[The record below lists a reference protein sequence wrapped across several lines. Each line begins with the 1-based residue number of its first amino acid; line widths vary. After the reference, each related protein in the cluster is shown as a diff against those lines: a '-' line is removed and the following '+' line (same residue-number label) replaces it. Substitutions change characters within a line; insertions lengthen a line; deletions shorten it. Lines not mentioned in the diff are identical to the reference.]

1 MATTPM
7 SRNWALDLLRLVAVL
22 VVIWH
27 HQLGEEAVKSCLGLW
42 QFTTRGGWVGVDLF
56 FVLSGY
62 LVGGLLFQEQVRF
75 GSVDWKRFLI
85 RRGLKI
91 YPAFYVLLAVIL
103 VPELQSGAPR
113 IRKIFGELFF
123 LQNYLGGLRDH
134 TWSLAVEEH
143 FYLLLTA
150 LVVWLARRNPPQ
162 PDPFTAIPRIVAG
175 VAVACLGL
183 RVLTALCSPDLLSGP
198 FVWTHLRMD
207 ALAFGVLLA
216 YGAQF
221 HGAVMRRYLERGRL
235 GLVAVGV
242 LLLLP
247 AYLLPPETGILLQHT
262 VGYTAT
268 YFGAG
273 LLVAVA
279 ATQQVRTPP
288 RWLGW
293 VATLGAYS
301 YSIYLW
307 HMEVTYR
314 LFRELHLKRDWS
326 PWSTAVCALL
336 MSLVV
341 GVVLGR
347 CIEWPVLWW
356 RNRVFPSR
364 TGANPGVAK
373 V

>member
-22 VVIWH
+22 LVIWH
-27 HQLGEEAVKSCLGLW
+27 HQLGEEAVTGGLGLW
-42 QFTTRGGWVGVDLF
+42 QVTTRGGWVGVDLF
-56 FVLSGY
+56 FVLSGF
-62 LVGGLLFQEQVRF
+62 LVGGLLFQERARF
-75 GSVDWKRFLI
+75 GGIDWKRFLI

-91 YPAFYVLLAVIL
+91 YPAFYVLLAVML
-103 VPELQSGAPR
+103 VPEWQSGAPR
-113 IRKIFGELFF
+113 IQKIFGELFF

-150 LVVWLARRNPPQ
+150 LVVWLSRRKAGQ
-162 PDPFTAIPRIVAG
+162 ADPFTAIPRIVLG
-175 VAVACLGL
+175 VAVACLGF
-183 RVLTALCSPDLLSGP
+183 RVLTALYAPQLLPGP

-207 ALAFGVLLA
+207 ALALGVLLA

-221 HGAVMRRYLERGRL
+221 HGAVLRRYLERGRL
-235 GLVAVGV
+235 GLVAAGV

-247 AYLLPPETGILLQHT
+247 AYILPPDTGLLLQRT

-268 YFGAG
+268 YLGAG
-273 LLVAVA
+273 LLVAAA
-279 ATQQVRTPP
+279 ATQPLQTPP

-293 VATLGAYS
+293 AAALGAYS

-307 HMEVTYR
+307 HMEVIYR
-314 LFRELHLKRDWS
+314 LFRELHLKRGWS
-326 PWSTAVCALL
+326 SWGTAVCCLI

-347 CIEWPVLWW
+347 AIEWPVLWW

-364 TGANPGVAK
+364 TGTNTGAAGA
-373 V
+373 

>member
-1 MATTPM
+1 MATNPM

-75 GSVDWKRFLI
+75 GSVDWRRFLI

-91 YPAFYVLLAVIL
+91 YPAFYVLLAVLL

-113 IRKIFGELFF
+113 IRKILGELFF

-150 LVVWLARRNPPQ
+150 LVVWLAWRKPGQ
-162 PDPFTAIPRIVAG
+162 PDPFTAIPRIVVG

-183 RVLTALCSPDLLSGP
+183 RVLTALYSPDLLSGP

-221 HGAVMRRYLERGRL
+221 HGAVMRRYLERGRF
-235 GLVAVGV
+235 GLVTVGV

-247 AYLLPPETGILLQHT
+247 ASRSKSLHGFSVRLP
-262 VGYTAT
+262 
-268 YFGAG
+268 
-273 LLVAVA
+273 
-279 ATQQVRTPP
+279 RRRKCSNSPP
-288 RWLGW
+288 
-293 VATLGAYS
+293 T
-301 YSIYLW
+301 
-307 HMEVTYR
+307 T
-314 LFRELHLKRDWS
+314 
-326 PWSTAVCALL
+326 
-336 MSLVV
+336 
-341 GVVLGR
+341 
-347 CIEWPVLWW
+347 
-356 RNRVFPSR
+356 
-364 TGANPGVAK
+364 VAK
-373 V
+373 LRRLCADAGPPSSRFKRSSQR